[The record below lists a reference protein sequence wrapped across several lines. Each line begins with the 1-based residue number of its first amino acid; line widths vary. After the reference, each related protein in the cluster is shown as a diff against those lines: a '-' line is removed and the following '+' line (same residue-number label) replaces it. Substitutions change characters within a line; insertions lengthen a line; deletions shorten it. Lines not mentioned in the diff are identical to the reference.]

1 MTNVNQTDFEK
12 IFDTA
17 RIKTIRENPFEIKSL
32 DKKANG
38 EPLEIIAE
46 NISLKEIMIL
56 RQFKLIQ
63 ELDKKLL
70 NGRVK
75 DKETEKIRIQYY
87 KLYLTAVNTFMKLTK
102 DYDTSFD
109 KEIIKKFILSDIHKT
124 E

>member
-109 KEIIKKFILSDIHKT
+109 KEIIKKFILSDLHKT